1 MKVQCDVCERNKAAV
16 MCCADEAVLCSDCDT
31 RVHAANKLAIKHQ
44 RISLITPSE
53 APRCDIC
60 QDKSGYF
67 FCLEDRAL
75 LCRECDLSIHSANS
89 LSSKHQRFLLPGTRV
104 ALEAIAVTETQDSPP
119 DEVPQY
125 SSPRQSSESQ
135 FSQFEARDSNNMSP
149 SRVMGRAPP
158 AMDVKPV
165 APSRHPYFAPQFNNP
180 AYPARLQ
187 GGQGNNFEPS
197 RMQGMMGAPPNA
209 QGHQNGYGQQNPGT
223 LRRSSITEFLTEGVP
238 GWRMDEL
245 LNLGEIA
252 DGYNASDCTS
262 SKCDAAYL
270 GDFDWTAG
278 FDIFDDQVYGDGQHE
293 VPQMP
298 SPPTASGLSR
308 GTKVDGAVKGNLKQE
323 SAVVPDY
330 DNLFVVPDLGLQN
343 SPPPL
348 SPPSTKRRRR
358 NVC

>member
-1 MKVQCDVCERNKAAV
+1 MDYVLRRLRCQCFV
-16 MCCADEAVLCSDCDT
+16 T
-31 RVHAANKLAIKHQ
+31 
-44 RISLITPSE
+44 
-53 APRCDIC
+53 

-75 LCRECDLSIHSANS
+75 LCRECDVSIHSANT

-104 ALEAIAVTETQDSPP
+104 ALEAIAVAETQDSPP

-135 FSQFEARDSNNMSP
+135 FSQFDVRDSNNMSP
-149 SRVMGRAPP
+149 ARVTGRAPP

-209 QGHQNGYGQQNPGT
+209 QGYQNGYGQQNPGA

-262 SKCDAAYL
+262 SKVLSLDLLTCICTLRKMEVCCDNVVISHCGFCLDLSFPLTILQCDAAYL

-278 FDIFDDQVYGDGQHE
+278 FDIFDDQLYGDGQHE

-308 GTKVDGAVKGNLKQE
+308 GTKVDGAVKANLKQE